1 MPLKYLHNFWRSL
14 EMSLISWK
22 IELKLEW
29 TKYSI
34 FSENGNDN
42 ANHNDNDSNI
52 AFAIKDTNYMFL

>member
-1 MPLKYLHNFWRSL
+1 
-14 EMSLISWK
+14 MSLISWK

-52 AFAIKDTNYMFL
+52 AFAIKDTNYMFLQ